1 MTSELVVWIT
11 ILSGL
16 ANVAIAAAVI
26 MGRSW
31 AKKDAVAAVV
41 DALRKNFN
49 ELNTQISTM
58 DATQEERHKHM
69 DEDVKVIRKDMKQEH
84 ERINRSIT
92 DLDRRV
98 STIEGRSR
106 KQ

>member
-1 MTSELVVWIT
+1 MTNELALWIT

-16 ANVAIAAAVI
+16 ANVAIAVAVI

-41 DALRKNFN
+41 DALKNNFN

-58 DATQEERHKHM
+58 DAKQEERHVHM
-69 DEDVKVIRKDMKQEH
+69 DEDVKQIRKDMKEEH
-84 ERINRSIT
+84 ARINRSMT

-106 KQ
+106 N

>member
-1 MTSELVVWIT
+1 MTNELALWIT

-41 DALRKNFN
+41 DALKQNFN
-49 ELNTQISTM
+49 ALNTQIGAM
-58 DATQEERHKHM
+58 DAKQEERHIHM
-69 DEDVKVIRKDMKQEH
+69 EEDVKQIRKDMKEEH
-84 ERINRSIT
+84 ARINRSIN

-98 STIEGRSR
+98 STIEGRAR
-106 KQ
+106 IQ